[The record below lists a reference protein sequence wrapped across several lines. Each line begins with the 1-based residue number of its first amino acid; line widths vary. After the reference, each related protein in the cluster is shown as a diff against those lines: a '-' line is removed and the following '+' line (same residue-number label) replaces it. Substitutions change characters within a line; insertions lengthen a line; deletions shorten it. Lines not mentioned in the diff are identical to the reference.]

1 MSNETT
7 TEKNHIRAEIEDSAS
22 DIDIMSYIN
31 KDKLN
36 LINDAFNKL
45 GMGLTLD
52 QFLRIMLH
60 FADISTEK
68 EKINYVEKLIDAFK
82 QIDVNGDETLEWDEF
97 SNFIV
102 ETGISKQKNNFV
114 DVIRNYHLS
123 TTIKD
128 KQK

>member
-1 MSNETT
+1 MTEQQQEITT
-7 TEKNHIRAEIEDSAS
+7 PIQAEEIEPSS

-68 EKINYVEKLIDAFK
+68 K
-82 QIDVNGDETLEWDEF
+82 
-97 SNFIV
+97 
-102 ETGISKQKNNFV
+102 KN
-114 DVIRNYHLS
+114 RLC
-123 TTIKD
+123 
-128 KQK
+128 